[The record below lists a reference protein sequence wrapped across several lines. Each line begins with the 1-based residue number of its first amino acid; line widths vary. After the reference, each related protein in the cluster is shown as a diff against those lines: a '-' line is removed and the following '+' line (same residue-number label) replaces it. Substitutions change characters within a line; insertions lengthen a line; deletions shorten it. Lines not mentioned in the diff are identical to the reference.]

1 MKKGTIPRLELT
13 AAMLAVKIDT
23 ILKTELQTPL
33 ANSVFWTDST
43 SVLKYIRNDTK
54 RFQTFVANRVG
65 VIRESTDIDQWRHI
79 ATERNPADLAS
90 RGMTAEAFLKPN
102 VWISGPRF
110 LLGTEENWPFSPVDL
125 GIISHDDPEVKKDK
139 AITVNVIQASEPSPT
154 NQLIHY
160 FSTWTKLQRAVAW
173 FLRLKNLLQSLR
185 NGRKKSTAIMPE
197 VGSQMKA
204 FKGSMGPPKLT
215 LGDLRSADDAI
226 VKFCQVQSFPDEI
239 ASLKSET
246 RNVKRQSPIF
256 KLDPK
261 LDNGILRVGGRL
273 IKLAMPEETKHPV
286 ILAKNHHVSR
296 LFLENIHRQ
305 IGHCGRNYMLSV
317 LRQKYWIPCAN
328 ALSRTI
334 INDCVK
340 CRRLRGDVGEQKM
353 AVLPRDRIT
362 PDLPPFTNV
371 GVDYFGPIEV

>member
-1 MKKGTIPRLELT
+1 MKRVTIPRLELI
-13 AAMLAVKIDT
+13 AAMLAVKIDKM
-23 ILKTELQTPL
+23 LKTELQTPL

-110 LLGTEENWPFSPVDL
+110 LLGTEEYWPYSPVDL

-185 NGRKKSTAIMPE
+185 NGGKKSTASMPE

-204 FKGSMGPPKLT
+204 FKGSMGSPKLT
-215 LGDLRSADDAI
+215 LGDLWSADDAI
-226 VKFCQVQSFPDEI
+226 VKFCRM
-239 ASLKSET
+239 K
-246 RNVKRQSPIF
+246 
-256 KLDPK
+256 
-261 LDNGILRVGGRL
+261 LRV
-273 IKLAMPEETKHPV
+273 
-286 ILAKNHHVSR
+286 
-296 LFLENIHRQ
+296 
-305 IGHCGRNYMLSV
+305 
-317 LRQKYWIPCAN
+317 
-328 ALSRTI
+328 
-334 INDCVK
+334 
-340 CRRLRGDVGEQKM
+340 
-353 AVLPRDRIT
+353 
-362 PDLPPFTNV
+362 
-371 GVDYFGPIEV
+371 